1 MQINKTQLEVVR
13 GSVLECEADAI
24 VNAANTGM
32 RGGSALDGAIHRA
45 AGPRMMEELIEVAPD
60 GSQTAEV
67 VVTRAYDLP
76 QKFVFHVAGPMW
88 KTERAEECED
98 ELAEAYYNCLA
109 EADVRGLESLALPS
123 LSTGVYGFP
132 LERAAPIALK
142 TTAYFLSKHPETS
155 LERVTFAMFGGPE
168 HHEFRRALERI
179 SDNGDGNS

>member
-1 MQINKTQLEVVR
+1 MQINQTQVEVVR
-13 GSVLECEADAI
+13 GSVLEQSADAI

-45 AGPRMMEELIEVAPD
+45 AGPRMMEELIEVAPN
-60 GSQTAEV
+60 GAPTAQV

-76 QKFVFHVAGPMW
+76 QKFVFHVAGPVW
-88 KTERAEECED
+88 KTGREEECED
-98 ELAEAYYNCLA
+98 DLAEAYYNCLA

-142 TTAYFLSKHPETS
+142 TTDYFLRKHPETS
-155 LERVTFAMFGGPE
+155 LSRVTFAMFGGPE
-168 HHEFRRALERI
+168 HHEFRRALKALDSEP
-179 SDNGDGNS
+179 